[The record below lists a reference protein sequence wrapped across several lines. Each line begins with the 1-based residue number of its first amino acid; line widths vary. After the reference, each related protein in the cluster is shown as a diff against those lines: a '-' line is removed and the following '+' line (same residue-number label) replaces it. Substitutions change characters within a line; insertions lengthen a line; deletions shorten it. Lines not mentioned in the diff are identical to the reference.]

1 MNEDNTIARRE
12 ASQPVVQPPG
22 TAMLQQSDLI
32 PRIQLAR
39 MFPRDIDEFRLA
51 LRKEATSDPS
61 GMVYSKPQGGT
72 AIIGPS
78 VRMAEIAAR
87 RFGNLHI
94 GEPSISEHD
103 GRVTVS
109 VVALDLET
117 NVSAPGTASNSLV
130 SKQGKRMSA
139 DVVSNLVAAAAAKA
153 KRNAIFSIIGKGVF
167 DELMGACLAAEEAR
181 IAAERDAERRSGR
194 TGALWAKHVAGW
206 AKAGMREA
214 DLLRACQ
221 ARTPEDVTPAML
233 ARLNAAVQTVREGT
247 PARAALG
254 LDDNTAP
261 SIADLLDTEETDNA
275 ST

>member
-1 MNEDNTIARRE
+1 
-12 ASQPVVQPPG
+12 
-22 TAMLQQSDLI
+22 
-32 PRIQLAR
+32 
-39 MFPRDIDEFRLA
+39 
-51 LRKEATSDPS
+51 
-61 GMVYSKPQGGT
+61 
-72 AIIGPS
+72 
-78 VRMAEIAAR
+78 
-87 RFGNLHI
+87 
-94 GEPSISEHD
+94 
-103 GRVTVS
+103 
-109 VVALDLET
+109 
-117 NVSAPGTASNSLV
+117 
-130 SKQGKRMSA
+130 MSA

-167 DELMGACLAAEEAR
+167 DELVGACLAAEGGAHR
-181 IAAERDAERRSGR
+181 RPSATLNARSGR